1 MAANV
6 LVNYDPVLQGG
17 QRARAK
23 HGNSQDQPCWDCP
36 GDRAGQDES
45 GKANWV
51 PEIRSW
57 A

>member
-1 MAANV
+1 M

-36 GDRAGQDES
+36 GGRAGQDES